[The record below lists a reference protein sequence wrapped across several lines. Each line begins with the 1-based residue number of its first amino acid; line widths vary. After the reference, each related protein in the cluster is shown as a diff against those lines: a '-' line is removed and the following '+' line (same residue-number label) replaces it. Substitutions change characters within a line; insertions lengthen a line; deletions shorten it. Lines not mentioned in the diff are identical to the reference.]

1 MNHTGFTA
9 SGLQAPSCHSRLIY
23 VNWWMLTHRLRHDPC
38 LHFDL
43 DDSQHDGAVVALGQR
58 ADDGAGRL
66 LDPTVV
72 RLLVLLE
79 RLHRANNECVRSVCA
94 CAYACMVERQQDR
107 RK

>member
-1 MNHTGFTA
+1 MNHIGFMA
-9 SGLQAPSCHSRLIY
+9 SGLPASSCHSRLIG
-23 VNWWMLTHRLRHDPC
+23 VNWWILTHRLRHDPR

-79 RLHRANNECVRSVCA
+79 GLHRANIGYVKSVCA
-94 CAYACMVERQQDR
+94 CVCGEETV
-107 RK
+107 

>member
-1 MNHTGFTA
+1 MA
-9 SGLQAPSCHSRLIY
+9 SGLPASSCHSRLIG
-23 VNWWMLTHRLRHDPC
+23 VNWWILTHRLRHDPR

-79 RLHRANNECVRSVCA
+79 GLHRANIGYVKSVCV
-94 CAYACMVERQQDR
+94 CVWGEETV
-107 RK
+107 